1 MACDSELALPPTTHD
16 LPERERETRKVAWEI
31 NGFSL
36 RVIWPANLACM
47 NNVGMAWAHSGLCDR
62 SPTPW
67 SIEACLPCRDRVQS
81 AERRCMHPFSIPF
94 CLSSPCVINPPR
106 VNLRC
111 DKIHLAQARSDQIRG
126 LDLFD
131 SRFSREWLPLG
142 RRRNQL
148 MQALATASAL
158 SRSPTSDTSLLHVA
172 DACHA

>member
-1 MACDSELALPPTTHD
+1 MHLRICCVRLGAFPGAITIFWRGNLRGNLWRVIRNLPCHPPPTTS
-16 LPERERETRKVAWEI
+16 PRERETRKVAWEI

-67 SIEACLPCRDRVQS
+67 SLEACLPCRDRVQS

-94 CLSSPCVINPPR
+94 CLSSLCVINPPR

-131 SRFSREWLPLG
+131 SRFTREWLPLG
-142 RRRNQL
+142 RR
-148 MQALATASAL
+148 
-158 SRSPTSDTSLLHVA
+158 
-172 DACHA
+172 